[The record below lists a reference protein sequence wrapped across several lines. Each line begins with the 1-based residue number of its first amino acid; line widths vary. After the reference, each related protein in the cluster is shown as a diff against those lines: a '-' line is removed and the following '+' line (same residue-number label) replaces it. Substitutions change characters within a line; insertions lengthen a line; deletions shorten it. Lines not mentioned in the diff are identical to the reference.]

1 MPLLSI
7 EMVSDESAF
16 VSAGFAE
23 ASDFGVSGFF
33 TIGPL
38 QFAVVPRHHLARKV
52 RRKRSLV
59 PKEGIPVSGVLPL
72 LSYAM

>member
-38 QFAVVPRHHLARKV
+38 QFAVVPRHHRARKI
-52 RRKRSLV
+52 RRMRSLV